1 MAQLITAGAGL
12 GCMIDAHRVSERLW
26 MGSRPMLPAAGAMKR
41 YGFDVLVLCAE
52 EVQPPSHHFPGV
64 RVIRAPLDDAE
75 VTTDLKR
82 TAVAA
87 AHEVA
92 AALLLGERV
101 LVTCNQGRNRS
112 GLVAALALV
121 LVSELDGAHAAAQVQ
136 ASRPRALVNPHFVRW
151 LREIR

>member
-1 MAQLITAGAGL
+1 
-12 GCMIDAHRVSERLW
+12 MIDAHRVSERLW
-26 MGSRPMLPAAGAMKR
+26 MGSRPMLPQAGTLKQC
-41 YGFDVLVLCAE
+41 GFDVLVLCAQ
-52 EVQPPSHHFPGV
+52 EVQPSSRHFPGV
-64 RVIRAPLDDAE
+64 RVIRAPLDDSE
-75 VTTDLKR
+75 VTNDVKR
-82 TAVAA
+82 TAGAA

-92 AALLLGERV
+92 AALLLGDRV

-112 GLVAALALV
+112 GLVTALSLV